1 MVMLP
6 IMSAMRQMAAAT
18 SGASIIAWYPAGQIT
33 PGDVG
38 SSPIATLRVCFAAL
52 LRRVKMPDLI
62 SPFL

>member
-1 MVMLP
+1 MLP

-18 SGASIIAWYPAGQIT
+18 SGASIIAWYPGGQIT

-38 SSPIATLRVCFAAL
+38 CKPMTTLCDCFAAL
-52 LRRVKMPDLI
+52 LRRVKMPDLT